1 MSSSPKFFRIVMHR
15 NLEDPKMM
23 IPKKFVE
30 DYEEE
35 CNYIFREIPSCKKRL
50 IPKHEIKVSRK
61 KQPSPKKVETVQ
73 RFSSKS
79 DHQPSFKVV
88 MRQSNVQGRF
98 NMVSPSC
105 FINPPLNSLFDL
117 LIYFS
122 FVLEV
127 IPYDFAVKYLSE
139 EIGTIKLQTTDCRNW
154 QLLYK
159 WCRTDRAT
167 YAYISSGWKHFAED
181 NRLKE
186 GDIGLFQLVNKH
198 SFSFTKLQ
206 NNSLPPEKETAATG
220 NPFFENIPLKF
231 ANEYFSPEMQSAD
244 LQVGNKKWNVI
255 LKQYEDSQV
264 VGGTFRGESGLKDGD
279 KCLFEMVNT
288 EQCVF
293 KVSFSRNV

>member
-30 DYEEE
+30 DYE

-98 NMVSPSC
+98 NM
-105 FINPPLNSLFDL
+105 
-117 LIYFS
+117 
-122 FVLEV
+122 V

-220 NPFFENIPLKF
+220 NPFFEVNI
-231 ANEYFSPEMQSAD
+231 FSKSYK
-244 LQVGNKKWNVI
+244 N
-255 LKQYEDSQV
+255 
-264 VGGTFRGESGLKDGD
+264 
-279 KCLFEMVNT
+279 
-288 EQCVF
+288 
-293 KVSFSRNV
+293 SF

>member
-1 MSSSPKFFRIVMHR
+1 MKSRFQGKNNHHQRKLKQFKDSVLNQIINLPSKLSCDSPTYK
-15 NLEDPKMM
+15 
-23 IPKKFVE
+23 
-30 DYEEE
+30 
-35 CNYIFREIPSCKKRL
+35 
-50 IPKHEIKVSRK
+50 
-61 KQPSPKKVETVQ
+61 
-73 RFSSKS
+73 
-79 DHQPSFKVV
+79 
-88 MRQSNVQGRF
+88 
-98 NMVSPSC
+98 
-105 FINPPLNSLFDL
+105 
-117 LIYFS
+117 
-122 FVLEV
+122 V

-220 NPFFENIPLKF
+220 NPFFEVNNIPLKF

-293 KVSFSRNV
+293 KMIPKKFVEDYGKVLSNSVNLKLSDGREWKMEGGVRILE

>member
-1 MSSSPKFFRIVMHR
+1 MNFFFTILLQVLFRLFHLTFTLKFDLQTLVLSSNFIWFVDRFTFSNILDFSSSTRFQSSMLIYFLTKSLKITLKNAIIHF
-15 NLEDPKMM
+15 DCT
-23 IPKKFVE
+23 
-30 DYEEE
+30 EEE

-220 NPFFENIPLKF
+220 NPFFEVNI
-231 ANEYFSPEMQSAD
+231 FSKSYK
-244 LQVGNKKWNVI
+244 N
-255 LKQYEDSQV
+255 
-264 VGGTFRGESGLKDGD
+264 
-279 KCLFEMVNT
+279 
-288 EQCVF
+288 
-293 KVSFSRNV
+293 SF